1 MRSTGQVP
9 VSQTPRIEVANP
21 IGHRR
26 RRAEAI
32 PLLKRKFDSSLTSR
46 YSEAHREAIH
56 ELFENS
62 ARLDAIPVPEFMDLF
77 WHNTRE

>member
-1 MRSTGQVP
+1 MP

-21 IGHRR
+21 IGRHQ

-32 PLLKRKFDSSLTSR
+32 PLLKRKLDSSLVSR
-46 YSEAHREAIH
+46 YSEAHLEVIH
-56 ELFENS
+56 ELFDNS
-62 ARLDAIPVPEFMDLF
+62 ARLDAMTVPEFMDLF